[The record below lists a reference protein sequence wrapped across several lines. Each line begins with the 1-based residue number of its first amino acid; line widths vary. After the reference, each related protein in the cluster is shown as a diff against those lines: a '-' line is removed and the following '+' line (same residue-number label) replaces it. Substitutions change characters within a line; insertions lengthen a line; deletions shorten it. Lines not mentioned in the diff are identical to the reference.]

1 MPYLLALGLTLLVE
15 APLYVAA
22 LSLDRVGPAR
32 AVAAAVAVNC
42 ATHPLLW
49 WFLGRFTGAAAA
61 AYWTAL
67 ALAELAVVLAEA
79 VLLGLLTGRR
89 GTLPYAASLT
99 ANAASVLAGLLVA
112 RAMAAVPG

>member
-15 APLYVAA
+15 VPLYVAA
-22 LSLDRVGPAR
+22 LSLDQVRPVR
-32 AVAAAVAVNC
+32 AAAAAVAVNC

-49 WFLGRFTGAAAA
+49 WFLGRFTGEAAA

-67 ALAELAVVLAEA
+67 ALAEAAVVLLEAALLA
-79 VLLGLLTGRR
+79 VLTARR
-89 GTLPYAASLT
+89 GALPYAASFT

-112 RAMAAVPG
+112 RATG